1 MIKSFRDLQ
10 VWQKGINIV
19 TEIYSITRDESFC
32 RDVGLRNQIRRSA
45 VSIPSNIAEGF
56 ERKSKAEF
64 RRFIAI
70 ALGSAAELQTQI
82 EISQGIG
89 YISREQLDAL
99 DGSLNEVAKM
109 LQSLRKKT
117 I

>member
-10 VWQKGINIV
+10 VWEKGMHIV
-19 TEIYSITRDESFC
+19 TETYSITSGNAFHQDF
-32 RDVGLRNQIRRSA
+32 GLRDQMRRSA

-70 ALGSAAELQTQI
+70 ALGSAAELITQI
-82 EISQGIG
+82 EISQKIG
-89 YISREQLDAL
+89 YLSRIETDGIEKQLE
-99 DGSLNEVAKM
+99 EVSKM
-109 LQSLRKKT
+109 LQSLKQKT
-117 I
+117 L

>member
-10 VWQKGINIV
+10 VWEKGMHIV
-19 TEIYSITRDESFC
+19 TEIYSSTSGNAFYQDS
-32 RDVGLRNQIRRSA
+32 GLRNQMRRSA

-70 ALGSAAELQTQI
+70 ALGSTAELLTQI
-82 EISQGIG
+82 EISQRIG
-89 YISREQLDAL
+89 YLPRAGTYDLGMHLQ
-99 DGSLNEVAKM
+99 EVAKM
-109 LQSLRKKT
+109 LHSLRQKT
-117 I
+117 L

>member
-1 MIKSFRDLQ
+1 MIRSFRDLQ
-10 VWQKGINIV
+10 VWQKGMNVVKDIC
-19 TEIYSITRDESFC
+19 SITKENSFC
-32 RDVGLRNQIRRSA
+32 KDVGLRNQIRRSA

-56 ERKSKAEF
+56 ERKGKAEF

-70 ALGSAAELQTQI
+70 ALGSTAELLTQI
-82 EISQGIG
+82 EISQRIG
-89 YISREQLDAL
+89 YISSEQLDLL

-109 LQSLRKKT
+109 LQSLKQKT

>member
-1 MIKSFRDLQ
+1 MIRSFRDLQ
-10 VWQKGINIV
+10 VWQKGMNAV
-19 TEIYSITRDESFC
+19 AEIYFLTKDNAFS
-32 RDVGLRNQIRRSA
+32 RDVGLRDQLRRSA

-70 ALGSAAELQTQI
+70 ALGSTAELLTQI
-82 EISQGIG
+82 EISQRSG
-89 YISREQLDAL
+89 YISSEQLDLL

-109 LQSLRKKT
+109 LQSLKQKT

>member
-19 TEIYSITRDESFC
+19 TEIYSVTRDESFC
-32 RDVGLRNQIRRSA
+32 RDTGLRNQMRRSA

-70 ALGSAAELQTQI
+70 ALGSTAELQTQI
-82 EISQGIG
+82 EISQRIG
-89 YISREQLDAL
+89 YISREQLDLL
-99 DGSLNEVAKM
+99 DSYLNEVAKM
-109 LQSLRKKT
+109 LQSLKQKT